1 MMSIVAKDK
10 KIGERAQEKVKESLQ
25 RLMNQASSVSA
36 DQFSENKIF
45 FVAPKN
51 AHTSSFDLTGLNMH
65 VLNTIIEAKRSMKV
79 SDFRFKQE
87 YFSLYKNYFEQ
98 KATSAMSVQTAY
110 YAMKGLKTNVDQVFL
125 KDTSKSY
132 FTVDGNTNTILYEVV
147 NMMGSLAKLKTVKKA
162 EIIQINNP
170 SKVTDAMDKVKIQD
184 EAKVLVELKKS
195 DIVEMPWTSHLLA
208 LEFEAE
214 NGAFVFINKTFEIKT
229 TIVQEIG
236 VSVSQNAH

>member
-110 YAMKGLKTNVDQVFL
+110 YAMKGLKTNVD
-125 KDTSKSY
+125 
-132 FTVDGNTNTILYEVV
+132 
-147 NMMGSLAKLKTVKKA
+147 
-162 EIIQINNP
+162 
-170 SKVTDAMDKVKIQD
+170 
-184 EAKVLVELKKS
+184 
-195 DIVEMPWTSHLLA
+195 
-208 LEFEAE
+208 
-214 NGAFVFINKTFEIKT
+214 
-229 TIVQEIG
+229 
-236 VSVSQNAH
+236 